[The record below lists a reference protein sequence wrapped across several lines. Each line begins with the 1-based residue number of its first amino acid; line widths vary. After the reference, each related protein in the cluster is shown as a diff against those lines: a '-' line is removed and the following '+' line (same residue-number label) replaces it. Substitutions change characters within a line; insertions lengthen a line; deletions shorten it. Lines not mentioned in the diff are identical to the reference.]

1 MAVSIQKTCDPFAK
15 RYMNFGR
22 YLTIVVPVLIKDA
35 SKALERIGL
44 PSRDLYELPTS
55 TKRFPDG
62 CHWRIEISG
71 VERPSTLRAV
81 IDESDRTGVPVH
93 RLVST
98 VMGSTLLPI
107 AELREF
113 AQLAADAKMEVILT
127 PGPRAVWDIGRQV
140 STPEGALSG
149 VRFRGSDQL
158 SYVIADIKRS
168 IDIGFRGF
176 LIVDEGLLW
185 ALNELKKVGEI
196 PKEVKFKVSIFT
208 GHANPAG
215 AKLLQS
221 LGADTFNPVADL
233 TLPMIAAL
241 RKAVDIPIDIHVYI
255 FDSWG
260 GFNRFYECP
269 ELVRIAA
276 PCYFKLE
283 PGATIASLYRPWVNA
298 DNLAFLGR
306 EKVRQA
312 AIVRELVEKNC
323 PEARLSARGPS
334 DLAVPKP

>member
-1 MAVSIQKTCDPFAK
+1 
-15 RYMNFGR
+15 
-22 YLTIVVPVLIKDA
+22 LIEDA
-35 SKALERIGL
+35 SRALERIGL
-44 PSRDLYELPTS
+44 PGRDLYELPTS
-55 TKRFPDG
+55 LKRFPDG
-62 CHWRIEISG
+62 CHWRVEISG
-71 VERPSTLRAV
+71 VERPSTLRAI
-81 IDESDRTGVPVH
+81 IDESERIGVPVH
-93 RLVST
+93 RLIST
-98 VMGSTLLPI
+98 VMGSTLLPES
-107 AELREF
+107 ELREF

-140 STPEGALSG
+140 ATPEGAFSG
-149 VRFRGSDQL
+149 MRFRGSDQL
-158 SYVIADIKRS
+158 AYAIADIKRS
-168 IDIGFRGF
+168 IEIGFRGF

-196 PKEVKFKVSIFT
+196 PQDLKFKVSIFA

-221 LGADTFNPVADL
+221 LGAETINPVADL

-241 RKAVDIPIDIHVYI
+241 RKAIDIPIDIHVYI

-269 ELVRIAA
+269 EFARIAA
-276 PCYFKLE
+276 PCYLKIE
-283 PGATIASLYRPWVNA
+283 PGASIRSLYRPWVNPES
-298 DNLAFLGR
+298 LAFLGR

-312 AIVRELVEKNC
+312 GIIKELVEKNY
-323 PEARLSARGPS
+323 PEAKLSGKGPS